1 MDMLEL
7 EMSNVQ
13 VETVTLSQAGVAML
27 ILDNEKRENAKTINR
42 LRAEIT
48 DRQRRLKALLK
59 RQEEIEL
66 AEFQANQLTLPGLY
80 EPTH

>member
-1 MDMLEL
+1 
-7 EMSNVQ
+7 MSVQ
-13 VETVTLSQAGVAML
+13 IETVTLSQAGVAML

-80 EPTH
+80 GPTH

>member
-1 MDMLEL
+1 
-7 EMSNVQ
+7 
-13 VETVTLSQAGVAML
+13 ML

-59 RQEEIEL
+59 RQEEIEF
-66 AEFQANQLTLPGLY
+66 AEFQANQMQLPGLY
-80 EPTH
+80 SQAH

>member
-1 MDMLEL
+1 
-7 EMSNVQ
+7 MSVQ

-42 LRAEIT
+42 LRAEIS

-80 EPTH
+80 EPTR

>member
-1 MDMLEL
+1 
-7 EMSNVQ
+7 MSVQ

>member
-1 MDMLEL
+1 
-7 EMSNVQ
+7 MSVQ

-42 LRAEIT
+42 LRAEIS

-59 RQEEIEL
+59 RQEQIEF
-66 AEFQANQLTLPGLY
+66 AEFQANQLTLPSLY

>member
-1 MDMLEL
+1 
-7 EMSNVQ
+7 
-13 VETVTLSQAGVAML
+13 ML

-42 LRAEIT
+42 LRAEIS

-59 RQEEIEL
+59 RQEEIEF

>member
-1 MDMLEL
+1 
-7 EMSNVQ
+7 MSVQ

-42 LRAEIT
+42 LQAEIA
-48 DRQRRLKALLK
+48 DRQRRLKSLKK

>member
-1 MDMLEL
+1 
-7 EMSNVQ
+7 MSNVQ
-13 VETVTLSQAGVAML
+13 VTQVTLSQAGVAML

-42 LRAEIT
+42 LRAEIS

-80 EPTH
+80 RPNH

>member
-1 MDMLEL
+1 
-7 EMSNVQ
+7 MSNVQ

>member
-1 MDMLEL
+1 
-7 EMSNVQ
+7 MSVQ

-42 LRAEIT
+42 LRAEIG

-80 EPTH
+80 GPNH

>member
-1 MDMLEL
+1 
-7 EMSNVQ
+7 MSVQ

-27 ILDNEKRENAKTINR
+27 ILDNEKHENAKTINR
-42 LRAEIT
+42 LRAEIS

-59 RQEEIEL
+59 RQEEIEM

-80 EPTH
+80 APTH

>member
-1 MDMLEL
+1 
-7 EMSNVQ
+7 MSVQ

-42 LRAEIT
+42 LRAEIS

-80 EPTH
+80 NPAH

>member
-1 MDMLEL
+1 
-7 EMSNVQ
+7 MSVQ

-42 LRAEIT
+42 LRAEIS